1 MIAAN
6 DAQLELSIGTAAR
19 VARVTHDDIHV
30 AIVSGALSHHRDRD
44 GRRAVTLGDLLAW
57 MRKPALAA

>member
-1 MIAAN
+1 MITAD
-6 DAQLELSIGTAAR
+6 DARLELNIGAASR

-30 AIVSGALSHHRDRD
+30 AIVSGALPHHRDHE

-57 MRKPALAA
+57 MRNRRR